1 MRLPSVVATVIS
13 CSLRLL
19 TSAAESNSRSRS
31 PAFTFTPS
39 SITQMT
45 TLLPSSSLFST
56 TLSRLCIVPDDV
68 MPIVSGPSATANVG
82 TSSPADFFP
91 RRRNTAATAAQTA
104 IPART
109 RRLFLDF
116 FSLIGPPL

>member
-1 MRLPSVVATVIS
+1 MVATVIS
-13 CSLRLL
+13 CSFRLL

-31 PAFTFTPS
+31 PAFTLTPS

-56 TLSRLCIVPDDV
+56 TLSRLWIVPDDV
-68 MPIVSGPSATANVG
+68 MPIVRGPSATANVG
-82 TSSPADFFP
+82 TSSPALFLP
-91 RRRNTAATAAQTA
+91 RARKKTTTAAQTA

-116 FSLIGPPL
+116 FSFIARPL